1 MSNDTA
7 RPVAVDAFC
16 GPGGLSRGLAA
27 AGFRVGAAFDNDHWS
42 VLTYQKNLGDHGFQ
56 ADARDVTGA
65 ELLDRAGVTELDLL
79 AGGPPC
85 QGFSKQKRGAHLGD
99 PRNSLVLEFLRLVE
113 ETRPRAFLMENV
125 AMIAQVRGAHLVEQ
139 FHALDDYELIGHFY
153 LAADYGVAQTRE
165 RYILVGTRRDQPS
178 SFKVPDPT
186 SPAPHWPTVGH
197 VIGDLPEPPVDYK
210 EHPDYPNHQAA
221 RVTKPNIER
230 FSYVPEG
237 GGWQDIPFELRL
249 PCHQKVN
256 TSQGGWPDV
265 YGRLR
270 WDGQCPTITGG
281 FDSFTRG
288 RYGHPRS
295 DRPLTPREAARLQ
308 SFPDAHVF
316 LGTRHD
322 VRHQIGN
329 AVPPLLAQ
337 HVGASVLAALQG
349 AGEPFRA
356 KPQALKLF

>member
-1 MSNDTA
+1 MSERT
-7 RPVAVDAFC
+7 PVAVDAFC
-16 GPGGLSRGLAA
+16 GPGGLSVGLTAS
-27 AGFRVGAAFDNDHWS
+27 GFDVAAAFDNDYWS
-42 VLTYQKNLGDHGFQ
+42 VQTYQKNLGAHGFE
-56 ADARDVTGA
+56 ADARCVTGD
-65 ELLDRAGVTELDLL
+65 ELRSKAGVDEIDLL

-125 AMIAQVRGAHLVEQ
+125 AMMAQVRGAHLVDR
-139 FHALDDYELIGHFY
+139 FHALVNYSLTGHFY
-153 LAADYGVAQTRE
+153 VAADYGVAQTRQ
-165 RYILVGTRRDQPS
+165 RFVLVGIRDDQLGDFEIPVPS
-178 SFKVPDPT
+178 TPV
-186 SPAPHWPTVGH
+186 PHWPTVGQ
-197 VIGDLPEPPVDYK
+197 VIGDLPDPPADYK
-210 EHPDYPNHQAA
+210 DHPDFPNHQAA
-221 RVTKPNIER
+221 RVTRQNIER
-230 FSYVPEG
+230 FSHVPEG

-249 PCHQKVN
+249 PCHQKVD
-256 TSQGGWPDV
+256 TSRGGWPDV

-308 SFPDAHVF
+308 SFPDSHVF

-322 VRHQIGN
+322 IRHQIGN
-329 AVPPLLAQ
+329 AVPPKLAEQ
-337 HVGASVLAALQG
+337 ISAQVLRALNGETPRRQRAA
-349 AGEPFRA
+349 PMS
-356 KPQALKLF
+356 LF